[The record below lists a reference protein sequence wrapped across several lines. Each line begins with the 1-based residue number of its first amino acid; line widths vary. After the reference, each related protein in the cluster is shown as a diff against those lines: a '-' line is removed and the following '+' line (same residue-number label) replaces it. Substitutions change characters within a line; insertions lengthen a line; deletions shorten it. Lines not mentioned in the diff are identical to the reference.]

1 MKNLKDIINEKLI
14 INKNTKVNNY
24 HYHPKTGEELIQTVY
39 KLIRERGKDA
49 DLNDIDTSEI
59 TEMRQVFGD
68 NDVNKSFNG
77 DISQW
82 DVSNVKDMTEMFYH
96 SNFNG
101 DISQWDVSNVKD
113 MFQMFVDSEFN
124 GDISKWNVND
134 DTNMKYMF
142 DNCPLEKNPP
152 KWYKPP
158 KW

>member
-1 MKNLKDIINEKLI
+1 MKRITSFILEKLI

-24 HYHPKTGEELIQTVY
+24 HYHPKTSEELIQTVY

-96 SNFNG
+96 S
-101 DISQWDVSNVKD
+101 K
-113 MFQMFVDSEFN
+113 FN